1 MYIRTST
8 LSNTNRMLSQLM
20 GSQNA
25 LLESQIQ
32 LSSQKRIN
40 KPSDNSVDASKILT
54 LGNQQNKI
62 ATYKTNIAT
71 AREQL
76 NMMDSSLAKVIE
88 VLQRANDLNLQGS
101 NQTYSHE
108 QLMAMKGEIDQITA
122 SIVDFANTQ
131 YNGQY
136 IFSGNNTATPAY
148 TIQDDGSIV
157 YNGTSGNS
165 DSTRSLEI
173 MEGVNIPLNVIGEQ
187 IFGSYQA
194 ADEVAGTPAS
204 GNGIFKALSDLSNA
218 LAAEPIDIDNIQA
231 QLQPVQD
238 GLNNVNNI
246 RTQYGAYSSKRLD
259 MTESYLQD
267 LTLSLTQQRS
277 DLEDLDIVK
286 AITDLTNN
294 NYAYQA
300 SLQATAS
307 SMQISLLNYL

>member
-194 ADEVAGTPAS
+194 ADEAAGTPAS